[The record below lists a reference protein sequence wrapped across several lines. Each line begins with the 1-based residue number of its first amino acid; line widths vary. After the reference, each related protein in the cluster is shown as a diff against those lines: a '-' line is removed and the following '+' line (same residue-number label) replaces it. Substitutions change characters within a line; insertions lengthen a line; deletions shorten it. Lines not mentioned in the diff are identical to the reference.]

1 MGYFEGNNQKGAVST
16 FLSAKSQCRIKGQ
29 VTSAIFCRKLIF
41 LSFQLIFLIM
51 PIDKINFPCYNAIN
65 MNPQI
70 STKEV

>member
-1 MGYFEGNNQKGAVST
+1 MGYFEGNNQMGAVST
-16 FLSAKSQCRIKGQ
+16 LLSAKPQWRIKRQ
-29 VTSAIFCRKLIF
+29 TASDYRQKLIF
-41 LSFQLIFLIM
+41 LSFRLIFLSF